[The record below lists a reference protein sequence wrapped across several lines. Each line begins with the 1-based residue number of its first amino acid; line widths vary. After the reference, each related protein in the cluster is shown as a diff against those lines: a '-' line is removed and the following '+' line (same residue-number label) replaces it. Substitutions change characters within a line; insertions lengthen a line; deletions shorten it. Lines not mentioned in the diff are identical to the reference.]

1 MDWWWSFVSR
11 TDHSSD
17 SILCTVTEVVVST
30 FLPRGL
36 AKSEQKCWVMET
48 LLGAVSEWGVPG
60 IDTGCF
66 GDTGS
71 AGSENV
77 ENFKVKRGSFLF
89 FKVIWTKIVNVEF
102 ESSPVLV
109 LATIF
114 LSVFHF
120 LGNFW
125 SSWNSVEA
133 IKKNLLG
140 SPGVPVVQTLCFQC
154 RGLWVPSLVGEPRS
168 HTPWG
173 TAKNKIKNR
182 EELVKLLAPKGN

>member
-1 MDWWWSFVSR
+1 MGWWWSFVSR

-66 GDTGS
+66 GDRGS

-89 FKVIWTKIVNVEF
+89 FLSDLNKNSQCRIWIISSSSIGYHFSFSISLSGELLEF
-102 ESSPVLV
+102 LE
-109 LATIF
+109 
-114 LSVFHF
+114 
-120 LGNFW
+120 
-125 SSWNSVEA
+125 
-133 IKKNLLG
+133 
-140 SPGVPVVQTLCFQC
+140 QC
-154 RGLWVPSLVGEPRS
+154 RG
-168 HTPWG
+168 H
-173 TAKNKIKNR
+173 K
-182 EELVKLLAPKGN
+182 EELVRLPWCSSGSDSVLPNAGGYGFHPWLVNQDPTHHGAQPKIK